1 MMGMKTLQGRA
12 RVGRGS
18 VWGSSRRMSMDA
30 QLDSKMGLE
39 DGFLK
44 NFVSWAVLID
54 RDKEKQ
60 LDGNVVC
67 KRGWE

>member
-1 MMGMKTLQGRA
+1 
-12 RVGRGS
+12 
-18 VWGSSRRMSMDA
+18 MDA